1 MDIKI
6 YTLTGCHYC
15 VKIKELLKRSQLEYT
30 ELLAGRDFTK
40 EDFREKFPTASG
52 YPVMTVDDQYVGG
65 ITEAVRYFVEN
76 GIVSS
81 KRS

>member
-30 ELLAGRDFTK
+30 ELLAGRDFSR
-40 EDFREKFPTASG
+40 EDFREKFPTAG
-52 YPVMTVDDQYVGG
+52 GFPVMTVDEEYIGG
-65 ITEAVRYFVEN
+65 ITESVKFFVEK
-76 GIVSS
+76 GFVSS
-81 KRS
+81 KK